1 MKSLKINIVLFLLL
15 GLASCKKEDAAYQS
29 IPQVAISNIE
39 NEYSILN
46 VDLLNIT
53 PAIQMDG
60 QPLIDDSKYDFLW
73 INLGDATITIS
84 PENAD
89 TISTSRNLV
98 EAKMGYPTGKYEFL
112 FKMTE
117 RATGIHYSKLFE
129 VTISSELQNGFLV
142 LTSENGQPRLD
153 MVVDLQAQFT
163 THTDVLGKTNSAL
176 RLAGTP
182 YFLSRI
188 VNPFTGSKVYIGTSE
203 GTNNVALESFY
214 YTPSMNIAYNFRVGN
229 RTPENFKP
237 TGMLEGF
244 QNTALLQ
251 HNDEV
256 YYTSF
261 SDGPFSTAIN
271 NFGSG
276 NTPFKPS
283 KWVAP
288 YMTNSYNG
296 NFILFDD
303 EKQKFYNYKA
313 GSLGCEELPT
323 GDKFD
328 YHIKKKLVYM
338 DYSTNN
344 TGEIFAVL
352 KNNNDSKHYLAR
364 FTAGYRTNIGTQLS
378 FEELNI
384 PEIENATAF
393 ATSALYGYLFYAVGG
408 KVYSYDSGSK
418 AVKEMINYGDRTIT
432 FLHVDKPEI
441 VFYPPSKVEGQLY
454 VGSYGNTANSGELEI
469 LKPAPIQ
476 GPFEKTHHFKGLGKI
491 VDILRL
497 Y

>member
-1 MKSLKINIVLFLLL
+1 MKSLKINTVLFLLL
-15 GLASCKKEDAAYQS
+15 GLASCKKEDPAYQD

-39 NEYSILN
+39 NKYSVLN
-46 VDLLNIT
+46 VDLLTIT
-53 PAIQMDG
+53 PTIQMDG
-60 QPLIDDSKYDFLW
+60 KAVIDDSNYDFLW
-73 INLGDATITIS
+73 INLGDATISKS
-84 PENAD
+84 PEKAD

-98 EAKMGYPTGKYEFL
+98 DAKMGYPTGKYEFL

-117 RATGIHYSKLFE
+117 RATGIYYSKTFE

-163 THTDVLGKTNSAL
+163 TYTDVLGKTNSAL
-176 RLAGTP
+176 QLTGTP
-182 YFLSRI
+182 YFLGRI
-188 VNPFTGSKVYIGTSE
+188 VDPFTGSKVYIGTSE
-203 GTNNVALESFY
+203 GTNNVALESFA

-244 QNTALLQ
+244 QSSALLL
-251 HNDEV
+251 HDDEV
-256 YYTSF
+256 YFTSYNY
-261 SDGPFSTAIN
+261 GPFSTAIN
-271 NFGSG
+271 NFGSS

-283 KWVAP
+283 KWIAP
-288 YMTNSYNG
+288 YMTRSYSG
-296 NFILFDD
+296 NFILFD
-303 EKQKFYNYKA
+303 EENQKFYNYKA

-344 TGEIFAVL
+344 SGEIFAVL

-364 FTAGYRTNIGTQLS
+364 FTAGYRTNIGVQLS
-378 FEELNI
+378 FEELNL
-384 PEIENATAF
+384 PDIENATAF

-418 AVKEMINYGDRTIT
+418 TVKEMINYSDRTIT
-432 FLHVDKPEI
+432 FLRVDKPEI
-441 VFYPPSKVEGQLY
+441 AYYPQSTLEGQLY

-469 LKPAPIQ
+469 VKPTPIQ
-476 GPFEKTHHFKGLGKI
+476 GPFEKTQHFKGLGKI
-491 VDILRL
+491 VDVMRL